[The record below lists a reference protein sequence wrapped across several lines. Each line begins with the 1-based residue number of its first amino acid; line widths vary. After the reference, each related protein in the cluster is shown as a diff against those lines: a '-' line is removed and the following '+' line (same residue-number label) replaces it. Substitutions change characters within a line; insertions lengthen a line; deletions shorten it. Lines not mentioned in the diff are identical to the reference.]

1 MRAHTARIQQCC
13 LTLSFTQ
20 ILEYISTVIWTVGT
34 GFRRKLL
41 MWLWWLCITV
51 DHHRPCGQKVFAR
64 PAYCHTVVC
73 VTWCTAMPCGMG
85 LTTDREKEVLLY
97 ARWKEKPRCAC
108 GRRLAIRLPR
118 SDIVSQKLRHSMPAR
133 CMELQSSS
141 YIYPALAPAHCPPR
155 SEMNKSSVLAKLSTK
170 KRKKEH
176 ENIMM

>member
-73 VTWCTAMPCGMG
+73 VTWCTAMPAVWVSP
-85 LTTDREKEVLLY
+85 LTEKRKCY
-97 ARWKEKPRCAC
+97 C
-108 GRRLAIRLPR
+108 
-118 SDIVSQKLRHSMPAR
+118 MPAGR
-133 CMELQSSS
+133 KNLAV
-141 YIYPALAPAHCPPR
+141 PAAGD
-155 SEMNKSSVLAKLSTK
+155 
-170 KRKKEH
+170 
-176 ENIMM
+176 